1 MRVLSSR
8 HFNLVGVFFVIFLS
22 VAAYAKA
29 PELGVAIDPL
39 KIKVKPNR
47 MVYFSVINDTENDY
61 IVTTKVVTALTKKD
75 SDAEPRFLVNPPI
88 RLLKKRDKA
97 QMGVVYLSERQ
108 LPPPDSKIYLSV
120 SFIPKVPDKSALVHM
135 PVIFVQQVPLV
146 FE

>member
-8 HFNLVGVFFVIFLS
+8 IFNLLVFFVILLS
-22 VAAYAKA
+22 FCADAKA

-39 KIKVKPNR
+39 KIKVKENR

-61 IVTTKVVTALTKKD
+61 IVTTKVVNALTKKD

-135 PVIFVQQVPLV
+135 PVIFIQQVPLV